1 MLRYSIAGVVL
12 GLLGHK
18 VILSSWSLLST
29 DGVMMLGEREFPLAL
44 FTLLII
50 SKMMLNGWQNEKGA
64 AGRDLLL
71 TLSQVKRVEIARS
84 SLLGNL
90 RWA

>member
-1 MLRYSIAGVVL
+1 MVTVVDRWSDDAGR
-12 GLLGHK
+12 K
-18 VILSSWSLLST
+18 RISSGT
-29 DGVMMLGEREFPLAL
+29 FH
-44 FTLLII
+44 FLII
-50 SKMMLNGWQNEKGA
+50 SEMMLNGWQNEKGA